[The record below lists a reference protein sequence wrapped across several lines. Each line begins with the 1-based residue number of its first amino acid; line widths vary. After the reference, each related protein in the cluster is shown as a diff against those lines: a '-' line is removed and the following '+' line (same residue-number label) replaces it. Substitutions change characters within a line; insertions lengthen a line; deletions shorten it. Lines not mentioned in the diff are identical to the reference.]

1 MNNNLTN
8 NVSACPSYIPDFV
21 RLAESCGAKGIRVE
35 RQEEIGTALAEAARS
50 SHVPCVIEFVL
61 DSRWKV
67 LPIVPPGKA
76 LPEMVFQ

>member
-1 MNNNLTN
+1 M
-8 NVSACPSYIPDFV
+8 
-21 RLAESCGAKGIRVE
+21 E
-35 RQEEIGTALAEAARS
+35 RQEEIGPALTDAARS
-50 SHVPCVIEFVL
+50 SHVPCVIEVVL